1 VDVSN
6 VFDFLAFRIL
16 VDNVSECYA
25 TLGFIHQRWSPVP
38 GRIKDHIAIPKPNAY
53 QSLHTTVIGPEGHP
67 FEIQI
72 RTWDMHKIAE
82 YGIAAHWSYK
92 ERGSRTEADDSRISW
107 LRGLLDNSAGS
118 SPREFLDSLKVD
130 LYPDEV
136 YGFTPRGDVFSF
148 PLGATILDFAYRVH
162 TEVGHQCVGG
172 RVNGRWVPLR
182 TEIANGDIVEITTS
196 PQQRPHHDWLSI
208 VVTNR
213 ARSKIRSWL
222 KREEKARAVEVGR
235 KLLERE
241 TRKLGSNLRRAIGS
255 EEMRR
260 VLSAHGFSREDDLLA
275 ALGFGKLAPGS
286 VAEQLLP
293 DSGAAA
299 EADTGVTPETPPA
312 SRTEVESGV
321 LEVTGDAD
329 FLVYIAK
336 CCSPLPGEPIVGYVT
351 RGKGVA
357 VHSRTCSNVK
367 NLLYH
372 PEREIE
378 VQWASGAEG
387 KSATPSRVNVE
398 MVFQSRADML
408 ELISQTVSAEGSKI
422 LGCQLRTDHDETGF
436 AAITIAV
443 RDAPQF
449 SRILMRLQSLNGMIQ
464 VERRRVATRAGP

>member
-1 VDVSN
+1 
-6 VFDFLAFRIL
+6 
-16 VDNVSECYA
+16 
-25 TLGFIHQRWSPVP
+25 
-38 GRIKDHIAIPKPNAY
+38 
-53 QSLHTTVIGPEGHP
+53 
-67 FEIQI
+67 
-72 RTWDMHKIAE
+72 
-82 YGIAAHWSYK
+82 
-92 ERGSRTEADDSRISW
+92 
-107 LRGLLDNSAGS
+107 
-118 SPREFLDSLKVD
+118 
-130 LYPDEV
+130 
-136 YGFTPRGDVFSF
+136 
-148 PLGATILDFAYRVH
+148 
-162 TEVGHQCVGG
+162 VGG